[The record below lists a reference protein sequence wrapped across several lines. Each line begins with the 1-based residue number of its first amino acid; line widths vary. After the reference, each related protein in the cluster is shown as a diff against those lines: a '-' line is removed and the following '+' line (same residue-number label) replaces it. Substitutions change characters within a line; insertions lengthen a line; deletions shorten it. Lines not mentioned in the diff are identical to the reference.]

1 MLKNKSLLT
10 TILNI
15 ACVLLLVAVLVTQFL
30 PFWSY
35 SEQLN
40 LTRKQATHM
49 VSGLMFNIES
59 NPNNAPVYGEAIA
72 VNANDAVS
80 LSVDVKGGEKAA
92 RHVALRFYADDETPT
107 ETGHLSEVTAESITK
122 KWDTLTLEATAP
134 ADAKFVRVWLW
145 ADDCDVANNHYFD
158 NVILK
163 NASQPSV
170 ANLLADYNFS
180 FEETIGESS
189 RVANWYLCEEAYTV
203 SIATYV
209 WLPNHNTALHSIL
222 AEYIDPPVSTLEIPG
237 VVNRVVQATYLMV
250 ACIASVVILIVKNGK
265 KWAAIAPLVAGVVGL
280 FQYLGNHL
288 FQLGM
293 NWQIHM
299 ILCAVTAA
307 VACVNVVLWIVELV
321 KKDR

>member
-1 MLKNKSLLT
+1 MLKNKSILT

-15 ACVLLLVAVLVTQFL
+15 VCVLLMVAILVTQFL

-40 LTRKQATHM
+40 LTRKQASHM
-49 VSGLMFNIES
+49 VAGLMFNIES
-59 NPNNAPVYGEAIA
+59 NPNNAPVYGEAIE
-72 VNANDAVS
+72 VNANDVIS
-80 LSVDVKGGEKAA
+80 LSVDAKGGEKAA
-92 RHVALRFYADDETPT
+92 RHVALRFYADAEDVT
-107 ETGHLSEVTAESITK
+107 ETNHISEVTAESITK
-122 KWDTLTLEATAP
+122 KWETVNLEATAP

-203 SIATYV
+203 SIAAYV

-222 AEYIDPPVSTLEIPG
+222 AEHIDPPLSAMEISSA
-237 VVNRVVQATYLMV
+237 VNRVVQATYLMV
-250 ACIASVVILIVKNGK
+250 ACVAAVLILIVKNGK

-280 FQYLGNHL
+280 VQYLGNNL

-293 NWQIHM
+293 NWQTHM

-307 VACVNVVLWIVELV
+307 VACVNVVLWIVDLV

>member
-1 MLKNKSLLT
+1 MVKNKSLLS
-10 TILNI
+10 TILNMV
-15 ACVLLLVAVLVTQFL
+15 CVLLMVAILVTQFL

-49 VSGLMFNIES
+49 LAGLMFNIES

-72 VNANDAVS
+72 VNSNDAIS

-92 RHVALRFYADDETPT
+92 RYVALRFYADDETPT
-107 ETGHLSEVTAESITK
+107 ETGHISEVTATSITK
-122 KWDTLTLEATAP
+122 KWDTLTLEASAP

-145 ADDCDVANNHYFD
+145 ADDCESANNHYFD

-163 NASQPSV
+163 NASQPDV
-170 ANLLADYNFS
+170 ENLLADYNFS
-180 FEETIGESS
+180 FEETLGESN

-203 SIATYV
+203 SIADYV
-209 WLPNHNTALHSIL
+209 WFPNHNKALHSIL
-222 AEYIDPPVSTLEIPG
+222 AEYIYPPLSTIELSSA
-237 VVNRVVQATYLMV
+237 VNKVVQATYLMI
-250 ACIASVVILIVKNGK
+250 ACIAAVVVLLVKLNK
-265 KWAAIAPLVAGVVGL
+265 KWAAIVPLAAGVVGL

-293 NWQIHM
+293 NWQVHM
-299 ILCAVTAA
+299 ILCAVAAA